1 MSPTHVDNTLV
12 FETTAASV
20 QPGDLFLGEVHGV
33 EALSTPY
40 EFRLTLECRVDG
52 GLGPETIAELLDSS
66 CQIGFGP
73 GGIQRV
79 SGVLRQ
85 IDLVDMEHTGARTT
99 YEAVLVPR
107 LWLATLSR
115 RSRCFNDQSIPD
127 IIKTVLG
134 EMGLAEGT
142 DFELRLVESYP
153 AREYVV
159 QYEESDFAFLSRWM
173 ERLGMFYCFEQTDEC
188 EKLVITD
195 SNTQLVPAPDHAEV
209 VYSIATETGVVGAIH
224 QMRRRDRRMPK
235 QIHVRDY
242 NWRTPARPVTGD
254 ADVDADHGVGLQT
267 YYGDHFADDGGGATY
282 ARLRAE
288 GWNATKQVFTAW
300 SVNTDYSPGYRFTL
314 SGAPVGELDAEY
326 LITRVVHRAHQHS
339 EGAGGGDY
347 RNEITAIAATVPY
360 RPPRITPWPRIDGVI
375 HAKIDAEAVSSAAPI
390 DDKARYKVVFPYD
403 LYGTFGGK
411 ATRWVR
417 KAEPYSGS
425 DYGMHFTLHVGA
437 EVAIAHV
444 NGDPDR
450 PIIIGCVPN
459 TATMSPLTSVHAT
472 RSAIRTRSGILID
485 FEDDA

>member
-1 MSPTHVDNTLV
+1 MSETHVDNTLV
-12 FETTAASV
+12 FETTAASI
-20 QPGDLFLGEVHGV
+20 QPGDLFLVQMHGV

-40 EFRLTLECRVDG
+40 EFRLTLQCGVDG
-52 GLGPETIAELLDSS
+52 GLGPDTITELLDAS

-73 GGIQRV
+73 GGTQRV

-85 IDLVDMEHTGARTT
+85 IELIDMEITGARTV

-115 RSRCFNDQSIPD
+115 RSRCFNDKSIPD
-127 IIKTVLG
+127 VIKTVLG
-134 EMGLAEGT
+134 DMELADGT
-142 DFELRLVESYP
+142 DFELRLVESYSP
-153 AREYVV
+153 REYIV

-173 ERLGMFYCFEQTDEC
+173 ERLGLFYCFEQTDEC
-188 EKLVITD
+188 EKLVIAD
-195 SNTQLVPAPDHAEV
+195 SNSALVSAPDHSEV
-209 VYSIATETGVVGAIH
+209 AYSTENTLGQVGAIH
-224 QMRRRDRRMPK
+224 QIRRRDRRMPK
-235 QIHVRDY
+235 TIHVRDY
-242 NWRTPARPVTGD
+242 NWRTPAKPITGD

-267 YYGDHFADDGGGATY
+267 YYGDHFADDAQGATY

-288 GWNATKQVFTAW
+288 TWNATKQVFTAW
-300 SVNTDYSPGYRFTL
+300 SVNPDFAPGHRITV
-314 SGAPVGELDAEY
+314 SGAPVGELDIEY
-326 LITRVVHRAHQHS
+326 VITRTVHRAHQLS
-339 EGAGGGDY
+339 DASGGGDY
-347 RNEITAIAATVPY
+347 RNEIEAIAYAVPY
-360 RPPRITPWPRIDGVI
+360 RPARIAPWPRIDGVM

-390 DDKARYKVVFPYD
+390 DDKGRYKVVFPYD
-403 LYGTFGGK
+403 LYGAYGGK
-411 ATRWVR
+411 STRWVR

-450 PIIIGCVPN
+450 PIILGSVPN
-459 TATMSPLTSVHAT
+459 TATVSPLTSTHAT